1 MGALVYLIPISLAL
15 GVVGLVAFLWT
26 LRNGQYEDL
35 EGSATRILTE
45 DDKPIPQRRADPN
58 RPR

>member
-1 MGALVYLIPISLAL
+1 MGALIYLIPISLVL

-35 EGSATRILTE
+35 EGSATRILTA
-45 DDKPIPQRRADPN
+45 DDKPLPQGRADPD
-58 RPR
+58 RPG